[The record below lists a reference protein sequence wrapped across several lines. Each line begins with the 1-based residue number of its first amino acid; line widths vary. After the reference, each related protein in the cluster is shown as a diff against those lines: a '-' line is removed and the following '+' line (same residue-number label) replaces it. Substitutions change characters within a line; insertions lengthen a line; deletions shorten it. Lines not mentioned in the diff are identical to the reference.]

1 MLRFASLRAA
11 FSRLSPFGRLTR
23 FFREVKVVKGFAVSN
38 LEVCE
43 VTNAEMKMG
52 VLKVDVEAKEHAI
65 QGL

>member
-1 MLRFASLRAA
+1 
-11 FSRLSPFGRLTR
+11 
-23 FFREVKVVKGFAVSN
+23 VKVVKGFAVSN